1 MEGNTFEMP
10 LTILRASSREYV
22 DRAGNQKELREV
34 SILDSHN
41 NLMTI
46 GASAR
51 GYSKIADLKNQ
62 QGTATLRLNATEDRG
77 RAFVE
82 IDDFVY
88 A

>member
-1 MEGNTFEMP
+1 MEGNTFEMAI
-10 LTILRASSREYV
+10 TVLRATKREYT
-22 DRAGNQKELREV
+22 DRQGNEKELREV
-34 SILDSHN
+34 SILDSAN

-51 GYSKIADLKNQ
+51 GFSKIENLRNQ
-62 QGTATLRLNATEDRG
+62 PGTATLRLNATEDRG